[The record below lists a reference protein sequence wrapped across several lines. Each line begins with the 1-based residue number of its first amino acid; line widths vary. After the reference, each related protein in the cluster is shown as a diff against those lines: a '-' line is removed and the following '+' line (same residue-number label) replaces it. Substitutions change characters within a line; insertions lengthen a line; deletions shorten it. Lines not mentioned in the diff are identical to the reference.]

1 MQPLPA
7 APPPTTPT
15 QTNVPIVLTATTAPA
30 KITTTSLA
38 HLQEPG
44 AGQSGTVISV
54 ATFSGS
60 IDPQALLSAGWIVP
74 NGNFPNFFQKDTLY
88 GVVSLDTSNQT
99 LTYSLNLVAPSV
111 EALRS
116 GQTLEDP
123 VVVPTGAS
131 TSTTV
136 MVTID
141 SSVPVG
147 QNATSSVSENL
158 PGNLTLV

>member
-44 AGQSGTVISV
+44 AGHSGTVISV

-60 IDPQALLSAGWIVP
+60 IDPQGLSSAGWIVP
-74 NGNFPNFFQKDTLY
+74 NGNFPNVFQKDTLY
-88 GVVSLDTSNQT
+88 GVVSLDTNNQT

-111 EALRS
+111 EALQS
-116 GQTLEDP
+116 GQTTRSQRRLPNLCAERSEM
-123 VVVPTGAS
+123 PTNPISS
-131 TSTTV
+131 TRYRGGTTEGY
-136 MVTID
+136 I
-141 SSVPVG
+141 SS
-147 QNATSSVSENL
+147 Q
-158 PGNLTLV
+158 